1 MLRLPASDI
10 EILKERSEDYLEEAE
25 RLVEEEKWDLSLVAI
40 HQHCELLLKYI
51 SLKLNGTYPRTHSLR
66 DLLKLLVKHEAS
78 LKSLIEEENNIL
90 RLARI
95 EEAYISARYFPV
107 RSGKE
112 DVIPLL
118 KFVKEVFD
126 EYLSRL

>member
-51 SLKLNGTYPRTHSLR
+51 SLKSNGTYPRTHSLR